1 MIHNPYW
8 FTYPQFKLHFKF
20 QLQQGASTLYAITS
34 NAAGEGLMSKTLD
47 MKGRT
52 EAVALMQNMAEG
64 FATVNVP
71 DPNKLQPFIESLTGS
86 VMAIIEVSKL
96 RPCIPNF

>member
-1 MIHNPYW
+1 
-8 FTYPQFKLHFKF
+8 
-20 QLQQGASTLYAITS
+20 
-34 NAAGEGLMSKTLD
+34 